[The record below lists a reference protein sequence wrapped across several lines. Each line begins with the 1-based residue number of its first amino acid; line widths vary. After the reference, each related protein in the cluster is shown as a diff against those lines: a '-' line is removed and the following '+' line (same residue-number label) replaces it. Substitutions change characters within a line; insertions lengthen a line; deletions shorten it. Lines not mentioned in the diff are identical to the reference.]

1 MWALEAYGAAHALQE
16 LLTIKSDDVVGR
28 VKVYDA
34 IVKGYPIPTP
44 GVPESFKVIV
54 KEMQSLCI
62 NIEVVSDGEDDVSA
76 DAETL
81 QIEEGLD
88 TSPKVEVGSL
98 EEV

>member
-1 MWALEAYGAAHALQE
+1 M
-16 LLTIKSDDVVGR
+16 
-28 VKVYDA
+28 
-34 IVKGYPIPTP
+34 
-44 GVPESFKVIV
+44 PESFKVIV